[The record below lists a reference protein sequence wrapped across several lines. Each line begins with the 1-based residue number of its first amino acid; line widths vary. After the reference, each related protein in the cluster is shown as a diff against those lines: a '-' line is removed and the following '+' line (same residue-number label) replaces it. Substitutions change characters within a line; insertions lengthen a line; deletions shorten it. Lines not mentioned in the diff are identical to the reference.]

1 MKDKPGGRMMSSEEF
16 IELAKNRL
24 AEYFEEHIF
33 GKDHPA
39 ISDDQVFV
47 TWYAKVLQNHKALL
61 GVDDIGNDQHYYEVT
76 YNGDKKQLYLDVY
89 DKQENKCFEEEK

>member
-16 IELAKNRL
+16 IELAKNRV

-47 TWYAKVLQNHKALL
+47 T
-61 GVDDIGNDQHYYEVT
+61 
-76 YNGDKKQLYLDVY
+76 
-89 DKQENKCFEEEK
+89 